1 MGFIVV
7 VCIVADNIL
16 IEDGGG
22 DTDDSEILIK
32 RDNNIYSRC

>member
-7 VCIVADNIL
+7 VRSVADNIR

-22 DTDDSEILIK
+22 DTDDSEILIE
-32 RDNNIYSRC
+32 RDNNIYFRC